1 MRVVVVG
8 CNGFIGR
15 SVVRE
20 LNFLGIENVGIAKED
35 FNLLDDSTS
44 SKLKSVLRKHDQ
56 IVFTSAIAPSK
67 SAEDVR
73 KSIRM
78 ADVFCNSVLELN
90 IKQVILI
97 SSDSVYGDKS
107 GLFDEYSTCDPNSFH
122 GLAQLSR
129 EIILKDSKIQN
140 LAILRLCAVYG
151 EGDPHNGYGPNR
163 FINQI
168 RNSETI
174 KVFGK
179 GLNYRDHIHIEDVVN
194 LIIRILKVNFSGTL
208 NIVTGKSYS
217 FNEVAKKCRDIF
229 SPQTKIECSGSE
241 DQVIVKSFDI
251 SKINEIFPDF
261 KAMNLDSG
269 LEFWKKQEK
278 LLN

>member
-1 MRVVVVG
+1 MRVIVIG

-15 SVVRE
+15 SILKE
-20 LNFLGIENVGIAKED
+20 LHCLGIETVGIAKED
-35 FNLLDDSTS
+35 FNLLEDSTT
-44 SKLKSVLRKHDQ
+44 SKLNSILKEDDQ

-73 KSIRM
+73 KSIKM
-78 ADVFCNSVLELN
+78 ANVFCNSVSDLN

-107 GLFDEYSTCDPNSFH
+107 GLFDEYSACDPNSFH

-129 EIILKDSKIQN
+129 EIVLKNSNIQN

-168 RNSETI
+168 RNSDTI
-174 KVFGK
+174 KVFGE
-179 GLNYRDHIHIEDVVN
+179 GLNFRDHIYIDDVVN
-194 LIIRILKVNFSGTL
+194 LIFRSLKMNFSGTL
-208 NIVTGKSYS
+208 NVVTGNSYS
-217 FNEVAKKCRDIF
+217 FNEVAEKCREIF
-229 SPQTKIECSGSE
+229 SPRTKIEYTGTE
-241 DQVIVKSFDI
+241 GKIIVKNFDI

-269 LEFWKKQEK
+269 LELWKKRV
-278 LLN
+278 